1 LKNENSFT
9 FEMYMSRHFVAYKNS
24 SLHYCLWG
32 TGNKLLL
39 CLHGFGE
46 TASGFHVFEPF
57 LHREYTIIAPD
68 LPLHG
73 ETLWHDPLLF
83 TAEDITA
90 VIDSIPALHKRNFSL
105 MGYSMGGRIALHL
118 YQHMPG
124 RIKELILIAPDGIKI
139 NIWYRFATQ
148 NRLGNIIFKY
158 VMRNPRFFFWIT
170 RVLRKGGMINTG
182 VYKYVHIHLQ
192 NADMRM
198 QLYNIWTTMR
208 RMKPDI
214 RQIKSL
220 IKANKTTVVLIYG
233 RFDRVIR
240 YTTGEQFRSG
250 IESFCD
256 LHILDAGHRLLT
268 EKNAAV
274 IATLL

>member
-1 LKNENSFT
+1 
-9 FEMYMSRHFVAYKNS
+9 MSDHFVAYKSS

-32 TGNKLLL
+32 TGDKLLL

-46 TASGFHVFEPF
+46 AAQSFRVLEPF
-57 LHREYTIIAPD
+57 LRREYTVIALD

-73 ETLWHDPLLF
+73 ETLWRDALLF
-83 TAEDITA
+83 TVEDLTA
-90 VIDSIPALHKRNFSL
+90 VIDLIPVIYGQNFSL
-105 MGYSMGGRIALHL
+105 MGYSMGGRAALQL
-118 YQHMPG
+118 YQHLPG
-124 RIKELILIAPDGIKI
+124 RIGEMILVAPDGIKI

-148 NRLGNIIFKY
+148 NKLGNMIFKY
-158 VMRNPRFFFWIT
+158 VMDNPGFFFWIT
-170 RVLRKGGMINTG
+170 RILRKGGMINTG

-198 QLYNIWTTMR
+198 QLYDIWTTMR

-214 RQIKSL
+214 RQVRSL
-220 IKANKTTVVLIYG
+220 IKANKTKVVLIYG

-268 EKNAAV
+268 EKNAAA

>member
-1 LKNENSFT
+1 
-9 FEMYMSRHFVAYKNS
+9 MSDHFVAYKGS

-46 TASGFHVFEPF
+46 TAQSFRVLQPF
-57 LHREYTIIAPD
+57 LCGEYTMIALD

-73 ETLWHDPLLF
+73 ETLWGDTLLF
-83 TAEDITA
+83 TVEDMAA
-90 VIDSIPALHKRNFSL
+90 VIDHIPVMHKRNFSL
-105 MGYSMGGRIALHL
+105 MGYSMGGRTALQL
-118 YQHMPG
+118 YQYLPG
-124 RIKELILIAPDGIKI
+124 RVEGLILIAPDGIKI

-148 NRLGNIIFKY
+148 NKLGNIIFKY
-158 VMRNPRFFFWIT
+158 VMRNPRFFFWVT
-170 RVLRKGGMINTG
+170 GVLRKAGMINTG
-182 VYKYVHIHLQ
+182 VYKYVHVHLKS
-192 NADMRM
+192 AGMRM

-208 RMKPDI
+208 RIKPDI
-214 RQIKSL
+214 RLIRSL
-220 IKANKTTVVLIYG
+220 IRAHETKIVLIYG

-250 IESFCD
+250 IENFCA